1 MEKTIKRMVDGKVVL
16 ENVIYDTSIS
26 KRINVTNPN
35 TGYKINSITIDQI
48 TYYPVGIIK
57 EKKTKEKM
65 ATNVW

>member
-35 TGYKINSITIDQI
+35 TGNKINSICIDQI
-48 TYYPVGIIK
+48 TYYPVGIVK

-65 ATNVW
+65 ATNI

>member
-1 MEKTIKRMVDGKVVL
+1 MEKTIKRMVDGRVVL

-35 TGYKINSITIDQI
+35 TGYKINSICIEDI

-57 EKKTKEKM
+57 EKKSKEKM
-65 ATNVW
+65 ATNV

>member
-1 MEKTIKRMVDGKVVL
+1 MKRMVDGKVVL

-65 ATNVW
+65 ATNV

>member
-26 KRINVTNPN
+26 KRTNVTNPN

-65 ATNVW
+65 ATNV

>member
-48 TYYPVGIIK
+48 TYYPVGIVK

-65 ATNVW
+65 ATNV

>member
-1 MEKTIKRMVDGKVVL
+1 MEKTIKRMVDGRVVL

-35 TGYKINSITIDQI
+35 TGYKINSITIDEVA
-48 TYYPVGIIK
+48 YYPVGIIK

-65 ATNVW
+65 ATNV

>member
-65 ATNVW
+65 ATNV